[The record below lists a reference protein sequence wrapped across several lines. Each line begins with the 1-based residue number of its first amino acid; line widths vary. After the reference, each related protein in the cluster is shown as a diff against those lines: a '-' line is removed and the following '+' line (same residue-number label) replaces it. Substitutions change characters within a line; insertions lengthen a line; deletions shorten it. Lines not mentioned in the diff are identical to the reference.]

1 MSTMSQL
8 HRAAP
13 LSLILTLFAPFTLCG
28 QLFTPGAG
36 VSDVDGNTYPTVI
49 YANGQEWMAAN
60 LRTTRYANGD
70 SLIHA
75 PAVFEWQDALGGAW
89 CHYDNDTANDI
100 ALGKLYNAGAVRD
113 ARGVCP
119 TGWHVPTAEDWAGLA
134 LLIDPTYVPVT
145 TIVQSA
151 VAGGAMKEVGTQWW
165 TAPNTGA
172 TNASGF
178 GGRGSGTRNQNGTFI
193 SQGTRTRWWSSEAT
207 ADYAQRYWEVGN
219 AHAELRRGADFL
231 IMGHSIR
238 CVKDELSTGM
248 LQHQAPVGLRVYPQ
262 PVRNGMELSVSG
274 HTLGSAYRLLTS
286 DGRTVR
292 RGNLSAAPAT
302 ITMLGLDAGTYILQ
316 VDGALPTRVVVVR

>member
-1 MSTMSQL
+1 MSLL
-8 HRAAP
+8 HRAAR
-13 LSLILTLFAPFTLCG
+13 LSLIPTLFSPLMLCG
-28 QLFTPGAG
+28 QVFAPGAG
-36 VSDVDGNTYPTVI
+36 VTDVDGNEYPTVV
-49 YANGQEWMAAN
+49 YTSGQEWMAAN

-75 PAVFEWQDALGGAW
+75 PTTFEWQDALGGAW
-89 CHYDNDTANDI
+89 CHYANDTANETRH
-100 ALGKLYNAGAVRD
+100 GKLYNAGAVRD

-119 TGWHVPTAEDWAGLA
+119 SGWHVPSLEDWTDLA

-151 VAGGAMKEVGTQWW
+151 TAGGAMKEVGSQWW

-172 TNASGF
+172 TNAAGF
-178 GGRGSGTRNQNGTFI
+178 SGRGSGTRNQNGTFI
-193 SQGTRTRWWSSEAT
+193 SLGVRTRWWSSEAT

-219 AHAELRRGADFL
+219 ATAELRRGADYL

-248 LQHQAPVGLRVYPQ
+248 LLHQAPVALRVYPQ
-262 PVRNGMELSVSG
+262 PVGNGMELSVSG

-292 RGNLSAAPAT
+292 TGNLSGTPST
-302 ITMLGLDAGTYILQ
+302 ISTQGLDAGAYILQ
-316 VDGALPTRVVVVR
+316 VDRALPMRIVVVR

>member
-1 MSTMSQL
+1 MSLL
-8 HRAAP
+8 HRAAR
-13 LSLILTLFAPFTLCG
+13 LSLIPTLFSPLMLCG
-28 QLFTPGAG
+28 QVFAPGAG
-36 VSDVDGNTYPTVI
+36 VTDVDGNEYPTVV
-49 YANGQEWMAAN
+49 YTSGQEWMAAN

-75 PAVFEWQDALGGAW
+75 PTTFEWQDALGGAW
-89 CHYDNDTANDI
+89 CHYANDTANDV
-100 ALGKLYNAGAVRD
+100 LHGKLYNAGAVRD
-113 ARGVCP
+113 ERGVCP
-119 TGWHVPTAEDWAGLA
+119 SGWHVPSLEDWTGLA
-134 LLIDPTYVPVT
+134 LLVDPTYVPVS

-151 VAGGAMKEVGTQWW
+151 TAGGAMKEVGSQWW

-172 TNASGF
+172 TNAAGF
-178 GGRGSGTRNQNGTFI
+178 SGRGSGTRNQNGTFI
-193 SQGTRTRWWSSEAT
+193 SLGVRTRWWSSEAT

-219 AHAELRRGADFL
+219 AHAELRRGADYL

-262 PVRNGMELSVSG
+262 PVGNGMELSVSG

-292 RGNLSAAPAT
+292 TGNLSGTPST
-302 ITMLGLDAGTYILQ
+302 ISTQGLDAGAYILQ
-316 VDGALPTRVVVVR
+316 VDSALPMRIVVVR